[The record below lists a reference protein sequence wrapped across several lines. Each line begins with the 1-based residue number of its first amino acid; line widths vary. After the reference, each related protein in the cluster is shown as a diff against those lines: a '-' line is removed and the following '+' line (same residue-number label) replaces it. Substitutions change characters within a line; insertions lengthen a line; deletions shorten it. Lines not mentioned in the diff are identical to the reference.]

1 MFLGLNVDYKYLSH
15 NGVYLGMMV
24 FKDTNKIPIFDPET
38 NRAGYI
44 EECANTIMIDS
55 RLLEANQEHRYR
67 YTMGHECG
75 HAVFHSAVYAN
86 SGGIPCRLEKRS
98 TGRTNTHEWL
108 DDDWM
113 EWHANSFSAAT
124 LMPKSSVEIC
134 VERQGG
140 IPTNV
145 LKLFNLI
152 YCISETFNVS
162 EEAAKHRLKTL
173 GYLEYLLQQKPSA

>member
-1 MFLGLNVDYKYLSH
+1 
-15 NGVYLGMMV
+15 
-24 FKDTNKIPIFDPET
+24 
-38 NRAGYI
+38 
-44 EECANTIMIDS
+44 
-55 RLLEANQEHRYR
+55 
-67 YTMGHECG
+67 
-75 HAVFHSAVYAN
+75 
-86 SGGIPCRLEKRS
+86 
-98 TGRTNTHEWL
+98 
-108 DDDWM
+108 
-113 EWHANSFSAAT
+113 
-124 LMPKSSVEIC
+124 MPKSSVEIC

>member
-1 MFLGLNVDYKYLSH
+1 
-15 NGVYLGMMV
+15 
-24 FKDTNKIPIFDPET
+24 
-38 NRAGYI
+38 
-44 EECANTIMIDS
+44 
-55 RLLEANQEHRYR
+55 
-67 YTMGHECG
+67 
-75 HAVFHSAVYAN
+75 
-86 SGGIPCRLEKRS
+86 
-98 TGRTNTHEWL
+98 
-108 DDDWM
+108 M
-113 EWHANSFSAAT
+113 EWHVNSFSAAT

-134 VERQGG
+134 VERQGE